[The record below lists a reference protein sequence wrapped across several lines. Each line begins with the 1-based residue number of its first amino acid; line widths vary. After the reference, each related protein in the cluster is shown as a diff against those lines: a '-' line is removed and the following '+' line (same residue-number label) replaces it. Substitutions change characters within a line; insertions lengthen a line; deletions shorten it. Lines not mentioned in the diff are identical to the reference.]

1 MRFLFFYFFAAVMWT
16 VHYISPQRRS
26 LADWG
31 CCIVVPSCFLLS
43 SAGSSDCLVLL
54 NFHHERPDSGLFYYL
69 FLSFFFF
76 LDGGG
81 RGYFSS
87 SSIFH
92 FGVQGETR
100 GRCMIIYV
108 ATRHSR
114 LRHCS
119 FFFLSPH
126 HGQKRST
133 LSMQQQFRNK
143 QKKGGTHFRRIVHI
157 LRLH

>member
-1 MRFLFFYFFAAVMWT
+1 MCT

-31 CCIVVPSCFLLS
+31 CCIIVASCFLLS

-54 NFHHERPDSGLFYYL
+54 NFHHERPDSGLFYYHN
-69 FLSFFFF
+69 F

-81 RGYFSS
+81 GGGRVFF

-119 FFFLSPH
+119 FFPLSSSPA
-126 HGQKRST
+126 KK
-133 LSMQQQFRNK
+133 LDVVDAAAIP
-143 QKKGGTHFRRIVHI
+143 QKKKEKKRGAHFRRIVHI

>member
-1 MRFLFFYFFAAVMWT
+1 MCT

-31 CCIVVPSCFLLS
+31 CCIIVASCFLLS

-54 NFHHERPDSGLFYYL
+54 NFHHERPDSGLFYYHI
-69 FLSFFFF
+69 F
-76 LDGGG
+76 LDRGGG
-81 RGYFSS
+81 WGGDFSS

-119 FFFLSPH
+119 FFPLSSSPAKTLDVVDAAAIP
-126 HGQKRST
+126 QK
-133 LSMQQQFRNK
+133 K
-143 QKKGGTHFRRIVHI
+143 KKKKGGHI
-157 LRLH
+157 SDALFTF

>member
-1 MRFLFFYFFAAVMWT
+1 MRIFFFLNAAVMCT

-31 CCIVVPSCFLLS
+31 CCINVASCFLLS

-54 NFHHERPDSGLFYYL
+54 NFHHERPDSGLFYYHI
-69 FLSFFFF
+69 FLYGGGARFFF
-76 LDGGG
+76 L
-81 RGYFSS
+81 

-92 FGVQGETR
+92 FGVQGKTL

-119 FFFLSPH
+119 FFPLSSSRA
-126 HGQKRST
+126 KT
-133 LSMQQQFRNK
+133 LDVVDAAAIP
-143 QKKGGTHFRRIVHI
+143 QKKGGTFQTHCSHFEAALASAPPR
-157 LRLH
+157 